1 MPTLRIPHSDVG
13 RLTFL
18 RTASQKAFEDYGHN
32 LFYISPETVNELT
45 EFLNIFDLA
54 FLKVSAAVGEQSR
67 EVAESEA
74 AIAELR
80 AVLDDLWEVLRRR
93 VRRNGEP
100 VGVLRFYGLDMD
112 GDPPDLDSHE
122 EWLELAQQVIEGDA
136 EAVVAGYGTSV
147 CPTVAELQ
155 VALDSA
161 QKELADV
168 TPAERELNDAQKAV
182 FSLRQQADDLILDII
197 AELRFHS
204 RKEDAVS
211 QRHLLRTYGASY
223 RYQPGEVRDMDDVE
237 EEEE

>member
-1 MPTLRIPHSDVG
+1 
-13 RLTFL
+13 
-18 RTASQKAFEDYGHN
+18 
-32 LFYISPETVNELT
+32 
-45 EFLNIFDLA
+45 
-54 FLKVSAAVGEQSR
+54 
-67 EVAESEA
+67 
-74 AIAELR
+74 
-80 AVLDDLWEVLRRR
+80 
-93 VRRNGEP
+93 
-100 VGVLRFYGLDMD
+100 
-112 GDPPDLDSHE
+112 
-122 EWLELAQQVIEGDA
+122 
-136 EAVVAGYGTSV
+136 VAGYGTSV